1 MARFKASARAVE
13 MLGRQQIA
21 GIPNAISELFKNS
34 YDAYADRVF
43 VDYYVPQRLLV
54 VRDNG
59 LGMTKRDLE
68 DKWLVIGTANK
79 VSGRD
84 GELSEIARTLGL
96 EQRKNVGEKG
106 IGRLAIGV
114 IGPQVLVVSRAR
126 RLEKSHGAVAAFV
139 NWSLFDIPDVSLD
152 QIEVPV
158 REFDSWRLPDKALV
172 GEMTAEVQENL
183 RRLKEYVRDDEAAE
197 IQGNLLGFDFD
208 PAVMQGW
215 FGDLALSHD
224 SYGTQFYIYPVD
236 PMLDEVLDDQAKT
249 GPRRASRAKLRNM
262 LVGFTNTMS
271 EDDAKPPIETGFVVH
286 PTMDRAESI
295 IGREEFFT
303 QKEFSSA
310 DHHISGSF
318 NEFGQFT
325 GMVSIYGG
333 KSIHHVIP
341 WSEGRHQATDCGPFN
356 LNLAYLQGQEQDSR
370 MFLEDWNRLNRKLE
384 VMGGLYIY
392 RNGIR
397 ILPYG
402 DPEFDFLRFEE
413 RRSRSAGRYFFS
425 YRRMFGTIELSDD
438 HKYKL
443 REKAGREGFMENR
456 AYRQFR
462 SVLENFFVQLAVD
475 FFRDDSPSN
484 EFKETRQALGNRAA
498 TRGRRDAESRERRNE
513 FERGLTE
520 QEKLLSS
527 GALDDRV
534 NSIVAQFSAELG
546 AAQELRGSGDP
557 AAAALAAYLEA
568 GRTLEQLRVHI
579 RCPEPRGFGPDR
591 SLRRRLDDYQS
602 LVSGKEDTVI
612 KPAGVQIEGEF
623 FRVSADLDSVS
634 GSEHLLESRIRA
646 VAASEVSS
654 LVAIGKKAVD
664 TANEAAK
671 KADESI
677 SSFLKESEGVING
690 ILDGMDSAGVAS
702 FDGAMPESTLALK
715 SEIMASS
722 WGKRRAISDIAR
734 QFDSIKFE
742 PDENGFIIT
751 GDDVA
756 SSFEEDVND
765 LREDAKLDL
774 ELIQL
779 GMAVDII
786 DHEFQAV
793 IRSLRNYTQSLR
805 TWAVR
810 NEGLAEIYQGIRVNF
825 EHLDGYLRLFTPL
838 RRRSGR
844 TAIRILGSRIG
855 DYVKQLFG
863 TRLKDAEVELV
874 QTEAFRNYGF
884 TGYPSTFLP
893 VFMNLVDNALYW
905 LQHRQSDRLIRF
917 DVDQDALL
925 VYDNGPGI
933 PHRDRE
939 AVFQPGFTRKPG
951 GRGLGLYISWHELH
965 DVGYN
970 LSIMEPPEDEGT
982 LFRIEPR
989 ESGDA

>member
-21 GIPNAISELFKNS
+21 GIPNAISELFKNA
-34 YDAYADRVF
+34 YDAYADRVV

-54 VRDNG
+54 IRDNG
-59 LGMTKRDLE
+59 LGMTKRDIE
-68 DKWLVIGTANK
+68 EKWLVIGTANK
-79 VSGRD
+79 VAGRD
-84 GELSEIARTLGL
+84 GELSGIARTLGL
-96 EQRKNVGEKG
+96 EERKTVGEKG

-114 IGPQVLVVSRAR
+114 IGPQVLVVTRAR
-126 RLEKSHGAVAAFV
+126 RLGKSHGTVAAFV

-152 QIEVPV
+152 QIEVPM
-158 REFDSWRLPDKALV
+158 REFESGELPDKALV
-172 GEMTAEVQENL
+172 GQMTAEVRENL
-183 RRLKEYVRDDEAAE
+183 RGLKEYVGDDEAAG
-197 IQGNLLGFDFD
+197 IQANLLGFDFD
-208 PAVMQGW
+208 PAVMQDW
-215 FGDLALSHD
+215 FGDLALLPD

-236 PMLDEVLDDQAKT
+236 PMLDEDLDDQAKT
-249 GPRRASRAKLRNM
+249 GQRRASRAKLRNM

-271 EDDAKPPIETGFVVH
+271 EEDAKPLIETGFVVH
-286 PTMDRAESI
+286 PTMDRADSI

-303 QKEFSSA
+303 QEDFSSA

-318 NEFGQFT
+318 DEFGQFT
-325 GMVSIYGG
+325 GMISVYGG
-333 KSIHHVIP
+333 GPLHHVIP

-370 MFLEDWNRLNRKLE
+370 MLLEDWNRLNQKLDT
-384 VMGGLYIY
+384 MGGLYIY

-413 RRSRSAGRYFFS
+413 RRSRNAGRYFFS
-425 YRRMFGTIELSDD
+425 YRRMFGTIELSAD
-438 HKYKL
+438 HKYRL

-462 SVLENFFVQLAVD
+462 SILENFFVQLAFD
-475 FFRDDSPSN
+475 FFREDSPSN
-484 EFKETRQALGNRAA
+484 EFREARQAIGNRAA
-498 TRGRRDAESRERRNE
+498 TRRRRDAESKERRDE
-513 FERGLTE
+513 FERGLAE
-520 QEKLLSS
+520 QENLLSS
-527 GALDDRV
+527 GELNDRV
-534 NSIVAQFSAELG
+534 NDIVAQFSAELLS
-546 AAQELRGSGDP
+546 AQEMKGTSGP
-557 AAAALAAYLEA
+557 TAAILAAYSEA
-568 GRTLEQLRVHI
+568 GRKIEQLRVFI

-591 SLRRRLDDYQS
+591 SLRRRLDDYQN
-602 LVSGKEDTVI
+602 LVSSKEDTI
-612 KPAGVQIEGEF
+612 LRPAGVQIERELV
-623 FRVSADLDSVS
+623 RISTELDS
-634 GSEHLLESRIRA
+634 EYDPEQLLESRIQA
-646 VAASEVSS
+646 VADSELAS
-654 LVAIGKKAVD
+654 LVAIGKEAID

-671 KADESI
+671 KADDSV
-677 SSFLKESEGVING
+677 SSFLREAEEVVNAILEGI
-690 ILDGMDSAGVAS
+690 DSAELS
-702 FDGAMPESTLALK
+702 FSDDGMPESTMALK
-715 SEIMASS
+715 SKIMAIS

-734 QFDSIKFE
+734 QFDSIKFQ

-751 GDDVA
+751 SDDVV

-793 IRSLRNYTQSLR
+793 IRSLRNYTRSLR
-805 TWAVR
+805 AWAVR

-855 DYVKQLFG
+855 DYVEQLFG
-863 TRLKDAEVELV
+863 NRLEEAEVRLV
-874 QTEAFRNYGF
+874 QTEEFRNYGF

-905 LQHRQSDRLIRF
+905 LQYRQSDRLIRF

-933 PHRDRE
+933 SDRDRE
-939 AVFQPGFTRKPG
+939 AVFEPGFTRKPG
-951 GRGLGLYISWHELH
+951 GRGLGLYISRHELR

-970 LSIMEPPEDEGT
+970 LSIVEPPENEGT
-982 LFRIEPR
+982 LFRIEPK
-989 ESGDA
+989 ESADA